1 MKILIQILYI
11 LHCSAV
17 DTNILRHPFHMHG
30 FVFYVMAMGQPL
42 GPITKTNIKMTE
54 EYFKELDDNNQ
65 IERNFVSPPAK
76 DTLPIPNNGYAI
88 LRFRANNPGNNF

>member
-1 MKILIQILYI
+1 MLYI

-30 FVFYVMAMGQPL
+30 FVFYVMAMDQPL